1 MANDSSRLISLATPA
16 SDEVTVYVKGFLGSG
31 EDPEHFESWHR
42 GHRALVESRGWGA
55 GAHGWGW
62 SSGSWFTVPVPVA
75 SGAKLAVDVY
85 RAVRYARVAALGAT
99 VGLAVAEIG
108 ARFLA
113 QYLAAERRAAADAEA
128 LAEELDRLAAEHRYV
143 RVVAHSLGCRQVV
156 EAAARLPASRRPSEV
171 HLCAPAL
178 VERDV
183 AHLLPN
189 LAERS
194 YVYYSPK
201 DLVLSLAF
209 PIVAWERPLGVV
221 PPEAEYASLTAIDV
235 TEHFGFRVHG
245 EYKNRFAA
253 FAATPLSTMRA
264 AAPCNG

>member
-1 MANDSSRLISLATPA
+1 MANDSSKLISLATSA

-31 EDPEHFESWHR
+31 EEPEHFESWHR
-42 GHRALVESRGWGA
+42 GHQVLVESRGWGA
-55 GAHGWGW
+55 RAHGWAW
-62 SSGSWFTVPVPVA
+62 SSGSWLTIPVPVA

-108 ARFLA
+108 GRFLA
-113 QYLAAERRAAADAEA
+113 QYLAAERRAAEDAEA
-128 LAEELDRLAAEHRYV
+128 LAVELERLAAEHRRV

-156 EAAARLPASRRPSEV
+156 EAAARLSPEQRPSEI

-178 VERDV
+178 VESDV
-183 AHLLPN
+183 GRLLPN
-189 LAERS
+189 LAEHTF
-194 YVYYSPK
+194 VYYSSN

-221 PPEAEYASLTAIDV
+221 PPQAEYASLTAVDV

-245 EYKNRFAA
+245 EYKNRFAS
-253 FAATPLSTMRA
+253 FAAGPFSTSEGA
-264 AAPCNG
+264 EAHNS